1 MAFKNPFFLIMLKL
15 TKSFFTSSLIS
26 MVMLSA
32 CGGGGGGGSGGS
44 NSSTANVSSEATIKS
59 LLSSSNASNTYFPWN
74 DSAYAVCSGKTKRWN
89 LPIEVRAPFASTSAR
104 ATTAMNTIE
113 AKLGFTV
120 FNRSNLSTAPSGGF
134 VGIIFSDAGQ
144 SYIPPGQTPVSGSTY
159 EANVSA
165 GPNLGNWPS
174 AVLDAN
180 CAISTAL
187 YINLDNSSFT
197 AGADVTVHEFGHAL
211 GLGEHFSGFG
221 NGAAISKDFWD
232 VLATLYGTNAGTT
245 ASTVTVVR
253 VN

>member
-1 MAFKNPFFLIMLKL
+1 MAFQNPSFLTMFKS
-15 TKSFFTSSLIS
+15 TKTLFTSSLLS
-26 MVMLSA
+26 MALLSA
-32 CGGGGGGGSGGS
+32 CGGGGGGSS
-44 NSSTANVSSEATIKS
+44 NSSTTSVSSEATIKS
-59 LLSSSNASNTYFPWN
+59 LLSSSNTSNTYFPWN
-74 DSAYAVCSGKTKRWN
+74 DSAYTACSGKTKRWN

-113 AKLGFTV
+113 SKLGYTV
-120 FNRSNLSTAPSGGF
+120 FNRSNLSTAPGGGF
-134 VGIIFSDAGQ
+134 VGIVFSDAGQ

-187 YINLDNSSFT
+187 YINLDNSTFT

-245 ASTVTVVR
+245 GSTVTVTR
-253 VN
+253 AN